1 MLQRPII
8 QILLS
13 LSLSASL
20 VRSQEQVQQ
29 PLNTTFDVN
38 DCSKSKY
45 YSPNYM
51 AGTYSTTERVSL
63 FYHAC
68 AHGDIEGDTSTCC
81 SHSEDLGT
89 CVLYVGGYPAYDCFF
104 EEDGKGNSTERDFTD
119 TGDNSPEEIE
129 SDDTDDDYLF
139 GTMIFCSFGQATST
153 FTLFYALLLIT
164 AISVAVLLAKK
175 RCTNQ
180 KGRVHVLD
188 SNSIQAAIPVS
199 AISSVDIQPVSYT
212 KSHDTE
218 NELV

>member
-20 VRSQEQVQQ
+20 IRSQEQVQQ
-29 PLNTTFDVN
+29 PLNTTFDIN

-51 AGTYSTTERVSL
+51 AGTYLTTERVSL

-68 AHGDIEGDTSTCC
+68 AHGDIEGDTSACC

-104 EEDGKGNSTERDFTD
+104 EEEDLKGNSTEIDLIDTD
-119 TGDNSPEEIE
+119 DNSPKEIE
-129 SDDTDDDYLF
+129 SDDTDDDYLN
-139 GTMIFCSFGQATST
+139 IPCSLEPPSST
-153 FTLFYALLLIT
+153 FTLSFYALLIT
-164 AISVAVLLAKK
+164 AISVAVLLVKK

-188 SNSIQAAIPVS
+188 NNSIQSAIPVS
-199 AISSVDIQPVSYT
+199 AISSVDT
-212 KSHDTE
+212 A